1 MTENIKLEEMTSPD
15 IRTAIERGMDTIV
28 FGVGSNEQHG
38 PCLPV
43 FTDAAV
49 AEKLA
54 YLVAQ
59 KLGNAL
65 KGPTITLGCSDH
77 HMKFTG
83 TISIRKET
91 LQNVIK
97 DYCASLTAHGFP
109 VFLYCQPMEAIS
121 IPSKKLRMNSRR
133 SIRMS
138 R

>member
-1 MTENIKLEEMTSPD
+1 MVFELTENIKLEEMTSPN
-15 IRTAIERGMDTIV
+15 IKAAIERGMDTVV
-28 FGVGSNEQHG
+28 FAVGSNEQHG

-83 TISIRKET
+83 TIFYE
-91 LQNVIK
+91 
-97 DYCASLTAHGFP
+97 
-109 VFLYCQPMEAIS
+109 
-121 IPSKKLRMNSRR
+121 KKPYKM
-133 SIRMS
+133 
-138 R
+138 